1 MEKIE
6 LFKKYGFSEYEAKIY
21 LALLKNHPLNGNN
34 ISLQSGVPSAK
45 VYQNLPRL
53 LEKGYIYLL
62 NDGKQKSKKFYVPLP
77 WEKLLTT
84 LERSHKQDME
94 SIEEHLKQIE
104 TKTENEWSKLYH
116 IEGYDASI
124 EMFQQLIEQTEQTI
138 LFSGWNKELMKTFTE
153 IDSANKRGVSV
164 VSILF
169 DDTSESEIPWKHFQH
184 HKGEFTNARHLG
196 ELVAVFDSKKAFI
209 LNAEDPAHGIISNH
223 AALVNI
229 AENYIRHDIYINRIL
244 PEFENI
250 LAEKYG
256 RNLEKLITDF

>member
-21 LALLKNHPLNGNN
+21 IALLKQHPMNGNN

-77 WEKLLTT
+77 WEKLIAL
-84 LERSHKQDME
+84 LEKSHKQDIEMM
-94 SIEEHLKQIE
+94 EEHLKHIE
-104 TKTENEWSKLYH
+104 TKIVDEWSKLYH

-124 EMFQQLIEQTEQTI
+124 ELFQQLIEQAEHSI
-138 LFSGWNKELMKTFTE
+138 LLSGWDNELIQVFSE
-153 IDSANKRGVSV
+153 IDNANKRGVSV

-169 DDTSESEIPWKHFQH
+169 DKTSNQEIPWKHFQH
-184 HKGEFTNARHLG
+184 HKGQFTNARHLG
-196 ELVAVFDSKKAFI
+196 ELVAIFDSTKAFI
-209 LNAEDPAHGIISNH
+209 LNSENPAHSIISNH
-223 AALVNI
+223 SALVNI

-244 PEFENI
+244 PDFEDI
-250 LAEKYG
+250 LTEKYG
-256 RNLEKLITDF
+256 NDLENLITDF

>member
-1 MEKIE
+1 MKKIE

-21 LALLKNHPLNGNN
+21 LALLKQHPMNGNN

-62 NDGKQKSKKFYVPLP
+62 NDGKENSKKFYVPLP
-77 WEKLLTT
+77 WEKLLSL
-84 LERSHKQDME
+84 LESSHKQNME
-94 SIEEHLKQIE
+94 MMEEHLKLIE
-104 TKTENEWSKLYH
+104 TKTEAEWSKLYH

-124 EMFQQLIEQTEQTI
+124 ELFQQLIEQAEQSI
-138 LFSGWNKELMKTFTE
+138 LFSGWNNELMQAFTE
-153 IDSANKRGVSV
+153 IDSANKCGVSV

-169 DDTSESEIPWKHFQH
+169 DENANTDIPWTHFQH
-184 HKGEFTNARHLG
+184 HKGQYTNARHLG

-209 LNAEDPAHGIISNH
+209 LNSENPAHGIISNH

-244 PEFENI
+244 SEFEDLLI
-250 LAEKYG
+250 ERYG
-256 RNLEKLITDF
+256 ENLEKLITDF